1 MAYDPSTIPAI
12 DGRLRRGVFCATI
25 YRKPTLVAFRGEEY
39 MARVSEPSFQRKIG
53 MAGYTEQTADLEV
66 MLALP
71 SGMAKPEPQSTDS
84 ITIYE
89 TDDNGLRTTTTVYR
103 ITDVRTD
110 MARDCYQLTL
120 SKRRT

>member
-12 DGRLRRGVFCATI
+12 DGSLRRGVFSANI
-25 YRKPTLVAFRGEEY
+25 YRKPSLILFRGKEY
-39 MARVSEPSFQRKIG
+39 TARVSEPSFQRKIG
-53 MAGYTEQTADLEV
+53 ISGYTQETADIEL
-66 MLALP
+66 MIALP
-71 SGMAKPEPQSTDS
+71 LGMAKPEAQSQDS

-89 TDDNGLRTTTTVYR
+89 TDQHGIRSGSTVYR

-110 MARDCYQLTL
+110 LAKDCYQLTL